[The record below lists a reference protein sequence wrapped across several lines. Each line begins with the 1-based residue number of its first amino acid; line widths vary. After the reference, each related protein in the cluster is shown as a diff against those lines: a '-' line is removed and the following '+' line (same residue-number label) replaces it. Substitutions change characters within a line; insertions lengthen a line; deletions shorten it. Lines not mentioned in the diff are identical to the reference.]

1 MAMFQSESFCKFYM
15 PDTQETETD
24 GVREMYIC
32 LF

>member
-1 MAMFQSESFCKFYM
+1 MAMFPGESFYKFYM
-15 PDTQETETD
+15 PDTQEYETG

>member
-15 PDTQETETD
+15 TDTQESETG
-24 GVREMYIC
+24 GVRKMYIC